1 MAAGLAVQRVGM
13 CKRPTLAALSLIAG
27 LTACAE
33 DVDVEPVDP
42 YVCDYTGVWCVTLR
56 GDDFKEVDHDW
67 RLEVSDEPG
76 RERVSLTVEG
86 LDCAPGEHHL
96 DRSNCTVEAES
107 VCGRAGEAADGG
119 TDLWRVQLSFGRV
132 LGEQVGGGTWDYMDQ
147 EEPVSTSGDAR
158 ATR

>member
-1 MAAGLAVQRVGM
+1 MYSPMPSFTQSF
-13 CKRPTLAALSLIAG
+13 AALSLFVG

-42 YVCDYTGVWCVTLR
+42 HVCDYTGVWRVTLR
-56 GDDFKEVDHDW
+56 DDDFKEVDHDW

-86 LDCAPGEHHL
+86 LDCVPGDHHL

-132 LGEQVGGGTWDYMDQ
+132 LGEQIGGGSWEYRKNQ
-147 EEPVSTSGDAR
+147 EDGLVRSGASS